1 MAPVNERKTISINSS
16 AEWRTWLEAN
26 HQTEQSI
33 WVICNTVKSN
43 LPVARWS
50 DLVDESLCFGWIDST
65 RKPID
70 QYSFMQLFSK
80 RKPNSTWSKIN
91 KEKIARLIENNL
103 MKEAGYETIRRAQE
117 NGSWNILDS
126 VEELIIPDDLE
137 EAFKINIGSK
147 DYFLSLSKSMKKMM
161 LHWIVFA
168 KRPETRKKRIDE
180 IVTHA
185 ARKEKPKRFQ

>member
-1 MAPVNERKTISINSS
+1 MAHVNERKTIFINSS
-16 AEWRTWLEAN
+16 AEWRTWLEEN

-80 RKPNSTWSKIN
+80 RKPKSTWSKIN
-91 KEKIARLIENNL
+91 KEKIERLIGGNL
-103 MKEAGYETIRRAQE
+103 MQEAGYETIRRAKE

-161 LHWIVFA
+161 LHWID
-168 KRPETRKKRIDE
+168 RKS
-180 IVTHA
+180 VV
-185 ARKEKPKRFQ
+185 